1 MKTLDVNITKSSVTV
16 QIMSPIS
23 TEKLNCFRQEEII
36 APKDSVIDCDSE
48 SSDHDEQRLKD
59 KILTIIGNPA

>member
-1 MKTLDVNITKSSVTV
+1 
-16 QIMSPIS
+16 MSPIS